1 MIDLVTDSRKIKKGD
16 TFIALRGVDNDGHK
30 YIESAIKKA
39 EILSITNR
47 QYGRY
52 ERGERDMPIDLLR
65 ILAKYYTVSIDYLV
79 EDTDISKRYPPPK
92 KTSKV

>member
-1 MIDLVTDSRKIKKGD
+1 MFLRRLKDLRT
-16 TFIALRGVDNDGHK
+16 DNDLTQKDVGK
-30 YIESAIKKA
+30 
-39 EILSITNR
+39 ILSITNR